1 MRPYAVVLF
10 TGDARREEAEKGLP
24 RRFLARLHDEVA
36 SVVRSVN
43 EVDLYLASDVSETFV
58 LDGPAFTT
66 RAPQRPLGE
75 KVDLAIS
82 RCFAAGYARVAVVAG
97 DVAGLTRE
105 LLIEAFAKLAQTT
118 SVIGRS
124 PDGGFY
130 LAAFSAPPPVTW
142 STLPWSSAALYDA
155 LAGQLRDPHQLPSLQ
170 DIDSFSDAL
179 RAVRSVGDLRLRGRL
194 LSILL
199 SQAPALAPRPSAP
212 FLRPRG
218 TDRLR
223 GPPPV

>member
-10 TGDARREEAEKGLP
+10 RGHARREEEEKGLP

-36 SVVRSVN
+36 SIVRSVN
-43 EVDLYLASDVSETFV
+43 EVDLYLASDPGEMFV
-58 LDGPAFTT
+58 IEGPAFTS

-105 LLIEAFAKLAQTT
+105 LLTEAFAGLAGTT

-124 PDGGFY
+124 PHGGFY
-130 LAAFSAPPPVTW
+130 LAAFSPPP
-142 STLPWSSAALYDA
+142 SSCRPHPPWF
-155 LAGQLRDPHQLPSLQ
+155 G
-170 DIDSFSDAL
+170 
-179 RAVRSVGDLRLRGRL
+179 
-194 LSILL
+194 
-199 SQAPALAPRPSAP
+199 
-212 FLRPRG
+212 
-218 TDRLR
+218 
-223 GPPPV
+223 

>member
-36 SVVRSVN
+36 SIVRSVN
-43 EVDLYLASDVSETFV
+43 EVDLYLASDPGDTFV
-58 LDGPAFTT
+58 VEGPAFTS
-66 RAPQRPLGE
+66 RAPQRPLSE

-105 LLIEAFAKLAQTT
+105 LLTEAFAELAGTT

-130 LAAFSAPPPVTW
+130 LAAFSAPPSVSW
-142 STLPWSSAALYDA
+142 STLPWSSATLYDA
-155 LAGQLRDPHQLPSLQ
+155 LLGQLRNPHVLPSLQ
-170 DIDSFSDAL
+170 DIDSFGDAL
-179 RAVRSVGDLRLRGRL
+179 RAIGFVDDLRLRGP
-194 LSILL
+194 
-199 SQAPALAPRPSAP
+199 PAA
-212 FLRPRG
+212 
-218 TDRLR
+218 
-223 GPPPV
+223 

>member
-36 SVVRSVN
+36 SIVRSVN
-43 EVDLYLASDVSETFV
+43 EVDLYLASDPGEAFV
-58 LDGPAFTT
+58 VEGPAFTS
-66 RAPQRPLGE
+66 REPQRPLGE

-105 LLIEAFAKLAQTT
+105 LLTEAFAELAQKT

-130 LAAFSAPPPVTW
+130 LAAFSAPPLITW
-142 STLPWSSAALYDA
+142 SALPWSSATLYDA
-155 LAGQLRDPHQLPSLQ
+155 LLGQVRDPHELPALQ
-170 DIDSFSDAL
+170 DIDSFGDAL
-179 RAVRSVGDLRLRGRL
+179 RAVRAVDDLRLRGRL

-199 SQAPALAPRPSAP
+199 GRGPVLAPGLSAL

-223 GPPPV
+223 GPPAA